1 MHESFVNAC
10 TVTIVWAFSHSPTC
24 NDEEGENAGKKCILA
39 PSGECEAENK
49 VAKKSSAY
57 KTMKCSRLCFV
68 YIYNLNRI
76 MDCVHFITLV
86 QLLRCYF

>member
-49 VAKKSSAY
+49 VAKK
-57 KTMKCSRLCFV
+57 
-68 YIYNLNRI
+68 
-76 MDCVHFITLV
+76 
-86 QLLRCYF
+86 